1 MTHILLLPS
10 WYPVHPN
17 DVAGV
22 FFRDQALAL
31 SARGH
36 KVGVVAPM
44 MHSVKKLL
52 FSKRLQRGVR
62 RENDNGVFTY
72 RKDFWAAMPRIPY
85 GNYLLW
91 RRAADQLLE
100 QYIDEQG
107 MPDILHTHCAIFAG
121 AVAARWKRWFGLPV
135 VLTEH
140 SSVFARGI
148 LRPWQLRL
156 AKKAA
161 ATADLRIAV
170 SPALGGI
177 LSTMLSSNSN
187 DWNWIPNIVA
197 ERFQQE
203 VRQVP
208 GRNNKI
214 RFLNLALMAEKKG
227 QSYLLDAF
235 ARAFPDG
242 ENCELVFAGDGPI
255 EEQLAEK
262 ARQLGISSRVH
273 FLGRIPPADVP
284 NLLRSVDVMVV
295 SSHYE
300 TFGLA
305 AAEALMCGTPVVA
318 TRCGGPE
325 CIVEDGDGLLVPPK
339 DPHALSKALVR
350 IADILPHMNSKDIA
364 LRARQRFSPEAVG
377 KQLEAVYDELMSA
390 KGKAGPRE

>member
-1 MTHILLLPS
+1 MHILLLPS
-10 WYPVHPN
+10 WYPANPS
-17 DVAGV
+17 DVRGV

-31 SARGH
+31 SAQGH

-44 MHSVKKLL
+44 MNSVRKLL
-52 FSKRLQRGVR
+52 SGRRREMTAR

-72 RKDFWAAMPRIPY
+72 RKDFWAALPRIPY

-107 MPDILHTHCAIFAG
+107 MPDIVHAHSAIFAG
-121 AVAARWKRWFGLPV
+121 AVAAGWKNRFNFPV

-140 SSVFARGI
+140 SSAFARGI
-148 LRPWQLRL
+148 LRQWQLRL
-156 AKKAA
+156 AEKAA
-161 ATADLRIAV
+161 ATADARIAV
-170 SPALGGI
+170 SPALGEL
-177 LSTMLSSNSN
+177 LSTLLPSNSN

-197 ERFQQE
+197 ERFRPE
-203 VRQVP
+203 GRQVL
-208 GRNNKI
+208 GQNNKI
-214 RFLNLALMAEKKG
+214 RFLNLALMTENKG
-227 QSYLLDAF
+227 QPDLLDAF

-242 ENCELVFAGDGPI
+242 GNCELVFAGDGPLKK
-255 EEQLAEK
+255 QLEEK
-262 ARQLGISSRVH
+262 ARRLGISSRVQ
-273 FLGRIPPADVP
+273 FPGRIPPADVP
-284 NLLRSVDVMVV
+284 ELLRSVDIMVV

-339 DPHALSKALVR
+339 DPDALSRALVR
-350 IADILPHMNSKDIA
+350 MGDLLPRMDSEDIA
-364 LRARQRFSPEAVG
+364 LRARQRFSPDAVG
-377 KQLEAVYDELMSA
+377 KQLEAVYDELISG
-390 KGKAGPRE
+390 KGKAGPRA